1 MVLFGDDLQHLFL
14 EIGRG
19 NAWDRVA
26 IATDYFDASINRI
39 AAYVIG
45 LRATRKAILFALL
58 DPTASLIKMERK
70 GDNAGRMGLMEEMKT
85 LPFGAVWDWLCLSKD
100 VPVGTAWLEEV
111 GQYERNVLALRS

>member
-1 MVLFGDDLQHLFL
+1 VVLFGDDLQHLFQ
-14 EIGRG
+14 EIARG

-58 DPTASLIKMERK
+58 EPSASLAKLERK
-70 GDNAGRMGLMEEMKT
+70 GDNASRLGLMEELKT

-100 VPVGTAWLEEV
+100 VPVGTTWLEEV
-111 GQYERNVLALRS
+111 GQYERNVLSKRG